1 MKKIIILLMSI
12 ILLFS
17 VFAMSACESG
27 DTGEAPSSSETS
39 SEEESSSSG
48 KASRNFG
55 GGSSSIDTES
65 NGNGTLPT
73 TSTTSGENG
82 NTSVPEV
89 SFSGDSFYAPETPVP
104 DGTSAN
110 AAMLIMQIGFIEVTP
125 SNYETIEATI
135 KEAEDFYAT
144 LTPSEKAEVIN
155 YQHLVAAREALNKI
169 KAAGSLAKFE
179 QLMSTLPEPNGL
191 KNANVDAVYEA
202 KELYD
207 AHKTYFQE
215 NCANFASYESKLN
228 SCYNTVVAAI
238 VEMTFIAQ
246 DLDGDGVME
255 AEALYSGKTYN
266 ELLAQKKR
274 PMGSDFF
281 TLLVDDEPGK
291 ISISG
296 SYGDPGI
303 SYSDKLN
310 TNVALSQYF
319 NFNTITFNAPC
330 AGTLT
335 YYTRKES
342 KKVYVVTQNGE
353 TIDTF
358 QSVKDGAQPDANV
371 TRVVEISSSS
381 TVVLS
386 TDSPTTDKGYVYAV
400 KFSYPNLG

>member
-1 MKKIIILLMSI
+1 MRLTKKKVLL
-12 ILLFS
+12 
-17 VFAMSACESG
+17 
-27 DTGEAPSSSETS
+27 
-39 SEEESSSSG
+39 
-48 KASRNFG
+48 ASLAVCLVAIVSF
-55 GGSSSIDTES
+55 
-65 NGNGTLPT
+65 GTLAWFT
-73 TSTTSGENG
+73 ADDTVVNEFYVGNSTT
-82 NTSVPEV
+82 
-89 SFSGDSFYAPETPVP
+89 DP
-104 DGTSAN
+104 DKVFGID
-110 AAMLIMQIGFIEVTP
+110 LWE
-125 SNYETIEATI
+125 
-135 KEAEDFYAT
+135 ED
-144 LTPSEKAEVIN
+144 
-155 YQHLVAAREALNKI
+155 
-169 KAAGSLAKFE
+169 
-179 QLMSTLPEPNGL
+179 
-191 KNANVDAVYEA
+191 
-202 KELYD
+202 
-207 AHKTYFQE
+207 
-215 NCANFASYESKLN
+215 
-228 SCYNTVVAAI
+228 
-238 VEMTFIAQ
+238 

-281 TLLVDDEPGK
+281 TLLVDNEPGK